1 MYVGRYAKR
10 SFNLYTTSTHY
21 IFKFKI
27 QHSNVQ
33 IIDVTDMLQLST
45 PDITSGSLKWEAS
58 RRVFRLES
66 GRIKLVRGDSDA
78 ASSLFYI
85 LRNYGRSKTIVL
97 N

>member
-10 SFNLYTTSTHY
+10 SFNLYTTSTHC
-21 IFKFKI
+21 ILKFKI

-33 IIDVTDMLQLST
+33 IIDVTDMFQRPTL
-45 PDITSGSLKWEAS
+45 PVGSLKWEAS

>member
-1 MYVGRYAKR
+1 MQNGPSISIPRLHIV
-10 SFNLYTTSTHY
+10 S
-21 IFKFKI
+21 
-27 QHSNVQ
+27 SNSKYN
-33 IIDVTDMLQLST
+33 IVTYKSLTLRTCCNFQRPTL
-45 PDITSGSLKWEAS
+45 PVGSLKWEAS

-85 LRNYGRSKTIVL
+85 LRNYGTSKTIVL